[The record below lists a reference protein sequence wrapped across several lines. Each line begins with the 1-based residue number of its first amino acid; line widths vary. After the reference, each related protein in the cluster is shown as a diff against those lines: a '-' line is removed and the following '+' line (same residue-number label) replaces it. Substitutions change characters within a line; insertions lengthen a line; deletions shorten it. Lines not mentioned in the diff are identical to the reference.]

1 MMEKSSEAQ
10 RIVEELDTSAR
21 QVDREAIAAIIEKI
35 KNHDRIFVYGTGRSG
50 LMLKA
55 FAMRLMQIGLQAY
68 VVGETTTPSVQKG
81 DLLVIASA
89 SGETGSVCMTAQS
102 ARKQGVDLVVISSN
116 PDSTLGRLQAPDLV
130 IESATKFS
138 DSKASI
144 QPLGSLFEQMLLV
157 VFDAVILR
165 MSQEG
170 TGSNEDMAKRHASL
184 E

>member
-1 MMEKSSEAQ
+1 MEAQ
-10 RIVEELDTSAR
+10 VIVNELETSAN
-21 QVDREAIAAIIEKI
+21 QLTADSIDEIIRKVRS
-35 KNHDRIFVYGTGRSG
+35 HDRIFVYGTGRSG

-55 FAMRLMQIGLQAY
+55 FAMRLMQIGLNSY

-81 DLLVIASA
+81 DLLVVASA

-102 ARKQGVDLVVISSN
+102 ALKQGVDLVVISSN
-116 PDSTLGRLQAPDLV
+116 PDSTLGKIQKPDIV

-138 DSKASI
+138 NSAASI

-157 VFDAVILR
+157 VFDTIILK
-165 MSQEG
+165 MSQEEQG
-170 TGSNEDMAKRHASL
+170 ANEDMARRHASL